1 MAQAKYTLYKYV
13 KLSGGKWRYCR
24 AALYK
29 NHTIK
34 PNIVMV
40 GGKEEAHVEGDYYIA
55 HDGRWIN
62 VGPVALEAQRQQHRL
77 LAGGT
82 TVRVPES
89 DTGKYKLVP
98 IQPAQPQE
106 PVADRRKK
114 IKDEIARYL
123 DDMVAS
129 KRPAKSV
136 RMHRNFLNA
145 FSDASKPYCDEYG
158 RDDVR
163 AFRNRLLEDGYEH
176 KYIDTQMNTVI
187 TFFKRW
193 LKMPICME
201 TKDWL
206 ETPPNPPEP
215 YQDWEVVAMEKTA
228 TGIWNLLVRLYR
240 STGCRLQ
247 EIAHLWDTD
256 VNPHT
261 KTIFI
266 HEKPCTD
273 CPDCR
278 SRGSVWRPKTLAGTR
293 QIPISDSL
301 VTELLALG
309 KGLLFPDKHGHVEQH
324 MLREIQRAVKGSGV
338 QKVKMHRFRDT
349 FATNKLRDNPPVDW
363 RTLQRWLGH
372 ETIDQVMEYVAWLDS
387 QSEAARAHAN
397 REDTRYQI
405 AAD

>member
-13 KLSGGKWRYCR
+13 KLSDGGWRYCR

-34 PNIVMV
+34 PNTAIV
-40 GGKEEAHVEGDYYIA
+40 GGKEEAHAGGDYYIA

-62 VGPVALEAQRQQHRL
+62 VGAHALAAQRQRHRL

-89 DTGKYKLVP
+89 DTGKYKLVTIP
-98 IQPAQPQE
+98 SSQPQE
-106 PVADRRKK
+106 PVADGRKE
-114 IKDEIARYL
+114 IKDEITRHL

-145 FSDASKPYCDEYG
+145 LSDASKPYCDEYG
-158 RDDVR
+158 RDDVL
-163 AFRNRLLEDGYEH
+163 AFRNRLVEERYGH

-201 TKDWL
+201 QKDWL

-215 YQDWEVVAMEKTA
+215 YQDCEVVAMEKTA

-240 STGCRLQ
+240 SSGCRLQ
-247 EIAHLWDTD
+247 EITHLRGID
-256 VNPHT
+256 VNPYT

-266 HEKPCTD
+266 HEK
-273 CPDCR
+273 
-278 SRGSVWRPKTLAGTR
+278 TL
-293 QIPISDSL
+293 
-301 VTELLALG
+301 LG
-309 KGLLFPDKHGHVEQH
+309 LP
-324 MLREIQRAVKGSGV
+324 
-338 QKVKMHRFRDT
+338 
-349 FATNKLRDNPPVDW
+349 
-363 RTLQRWLGH
+363 
-372 ETIDQVMEYVAWLDS
+372 
-387 QSEAARAHAN
+387 
-397 REDTRYQI
+397 
-405 AAD
+405 

>member
-34 PNIVMV
+34 PNVVMV
-40 GGKEEAHVEGDYYIA
+40 GGKEEAHSEGDYYIA

-62 VGPVALEAQRQQHRL
+62 VGPNALEAQRQQHRL

-89 DTGKYKLVP
+89 DTGKFKLVT
-98 IQPAQPQE
+98 ILSAQPQE
-106 PVADRRKK
+106 PVADGRKK
-114 IKDEIARYL
+114 IKDEITRYL

-145 FSDASKPYCDEYG
+145 FSDGSRPHCDEYG
-158 RDDVR
+158 RDDVL
-163 AFRNRLLEDGYEH
+163 AFRNRLLEDRYEH

-201 TKDWL
+201 QKDWL

-215 YQDWEVVAMEKTA
+215 YQDWEVVVMEKTA

-247 EIAHLWDTD
+247 EITHLCDAD
-256 VNPHT
+256 VNPYT

-278 SRGSVWRPKTLAGTR
+278 SRGGVWRPKTLAGTR

-301 VTELLALG
+301 IKELLALG

-324 MLREIQRAVKGSGV
+324 MLRQLQRAVKGSGV

-387 QSEAARAHAN
+387 QSEEARAHAN
-397 REDTRYQI
+397 REDTRYQN